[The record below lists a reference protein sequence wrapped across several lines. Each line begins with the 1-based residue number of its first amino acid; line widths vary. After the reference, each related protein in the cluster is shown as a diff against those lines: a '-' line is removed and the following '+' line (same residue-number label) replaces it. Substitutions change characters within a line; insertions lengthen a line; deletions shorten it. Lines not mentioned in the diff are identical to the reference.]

1 MSELMYKYQHAE
13 HKQRNKDRNN
23 NRNSITSDA
32 EHQNT
37 FVRRLKSVQKKQLKS
52 NRFSALPKIHF
63 EKTKITSC
71 NDGKPIERSHAAC
84 IPIGSADKA
93 QGSVGGSENQ
103 SDSLRSTA
111 RRAS

>member
-37 FVRRLKSVQKKQLKS
+37 FVRRLKSVQKK
-52 NRFSALPKIHF
+52 AT
-63 EKTKITSC
+63 EKQQIF
-71 NDGKPIERSHAAC
+71 GAAKN
-84 IPIGSADKA
+84 SF
-93 QGSVGGSENQ
+93 
-103 SDSLRSTA
+103 
-111 RRAS
+111 